1 MSLPTD
7 LAADLTNPADEVA
20 DSQFVPEADPAFD
33 ADPLTDATASTET
46 KGDMKSFGIA
56 AMVIG
61 AIIFVVGAGLLFTGA
76 PDKGAPIAIAAFGG
90 LVLGVGVYLFL

>member
-1 MSLPTD
+1 MSLPAD
-7 LAADLTNPADEVA
+7 LAADLTNPADEVP

-46 KGDMKSFGIA
+46 KSDMNSFGIA

-61 AIIFVVGAGLLFTGA
+61 AIVIIIGLGLLFTGT
-76 PDKGAPIAIAAFGG
+76 PDMGGPIAIAAFGG